1 MKVMFKKNWTKLHLK
16 SETRSCELD
25 MGKRLPM
32 SNPKLSDLGFKMGLR
47 PILLVFLLLL
57 SAVGLAADRNERM
70 RELTPKFMCV
80 CGGCNQVLMNCNH
93 IGCPSR
99 EAMLKDIGK
108 RVDQGDNNDG
118 VVEYFIDK
126 YGTSVLSA
134 PPASGFNLTAW
145 VMPFAAL
152 GVGLVVAILFL
163 RRFKAA
169 QAPASAGPVDLT
181 QYQQKVEEELKKFTP
196 ED

>member
-1 MKVMFKKNWTKLHLK
+1 LK
-16 SETRSCELD
+16 RRFSL
-25 MGKRLPM
+25 KP
-32 SNPKLSDLGFKMGLR
+32 
-47 PILLVFLLLL
+47 VLLLL
-57 SAVGLAADRNERM
+57 LAASTLGLAADRNERL
-70 RELTPKFMCV
+70 RELTPKFMCI

-99 EAMLKDIGK
+99 EAMFKDIAK
-108 RVDQGDNNDG
+108 RVDQGDSNDG

-152 GVGLVVAILFL
+152 GIGLIVAILFL

-169 QAPASAGPVDLT
+169 QPGVPQAHVDLT
-181 QYQQKVEEELKKFTP
+181 SYQQKVEEELKKFTP

>member
-1 MKVMFKKNWTKLHLK
+1 MKLRFRSRDWDRKTGT
-16 SETRSCELD
+16 TRRSRFLVP
-25 MGKRLPM
+25 LV
-32 SNPKLSDLGFKMGLR
+32 
-47 PILLVFLLLL
+47 LLVFL
-57 SAVGLAADRNERM
+57 SSLAFTADRSERVKN
-70 RELTPKFMCV
+70 LTPKFMCI

-99 EAMLKDIGK
+99 EAMLKDLGNQ
-108 RVDQGDNNDG
+108 VDQGKADDG

-126 YGTSVLSA
+126 YGTAVLSA

-152 GVGLVVAILFL
+152 GIGFILAIIFL
-163 RRFKAA
+163 RRWKAA
-169 QAPASAGPVDLT
+169 RVGEPVTHPDLAG
-181 QYQQKVEEELKKFTP
+181 YEKKVEEELKKFTP

>member
-1 MKVMFKKNWTKLHLK
+1 MF
-16 SETRSCELD
+16 RYFV
-25 MGKRLPM
+25 RLAPV
-32 SNPKLSDLGFKMGLR
+32 
-47 PILLVFLLLL
+47 VFLLLL
-57 SAVGLAADRNERM
+57 SSAGLTADRNERM
-70 RELTPKFMCV
+70 RDLTPKFMCV

-99 EAMLKDIGK
+99 EAMLKDISK
-108 RVDQGDNNDG
+108 RVDQGDTNDG

-152 GVGLVVAILFL
+152 GVGLAVAILFL

-169 QAPASAGPVDLT
+169 AAHTSSAAPVDLT
-181 QYQQKVEEELKKFTP
+181 QYRQKVEEELKKFTP

>member
-1 MKVMFKKNWTKLHLK
+1 MKLK
-16 SETRSCELD
+16 HRKEDRNTRSTRSTRGSRYLVP
-25 MGKRLPM
+25 LV
-32 SNPKLSDLGFKMGLR
+32 
-47 PILLVFLLLL
+47 LLVFLSPL
-57 SAVGLAADRNERM
+57 GFTADKNERV
-70 RELTPKFMCV
+70 RDLTPKFMCI

-99 EAMLKDIGK
+99 EAMLKDLGNQ
-108 RVDQGDNNDG
+108 VDQGKADDG

-152 GVGLVVAILFL
+152 GIGLIVAIIFL
-163 RRFKAA
+163 RRWRAA
-169 QAPASAGPVDLT
+169 RMNEPVTHPDLSG
-181 QYQQKVEEELKKFTP
+181 YEKKVEEELKKFTP

>member
-1 MKVMFKKNWTKLHLK
+1 MPLV
-16 SETRSCELD
+16 
-25 MGKRLPM
+25 
-32 SNPKLSDLGFKMGLR
+32 
-47 PILLVFLLLL
+47 LLVFL
-57 SAVGLAADRNERM
+57 SSLAFTADRSERVKN
-70 RELTPKFMCV
+70 LTPKFMCI

-99 EAMLKDIGK
+99 EAMLKDLGNQ
-108 RVDQGDNNDG
+108 VDQGKADDG

-126 YGTSVLSA
+126 YGTAVLSA

-152 GVGLVVAILFL
+152 GIGFILAIIFL
-163 RRFKAA
+163 RRWKAA
-169 QAPASAGPVDLT
+169 RVGEPVTHPDLAG
-181 QYQQKVEEELKKFTP
+181 YEKKVEEELKKFVP

>member
-1 MKVMFKKNWTKLHLK
+1 
-16 SETRSCELD
+16 
-25 MGKRLPM
+25 
-32 SNPKLSDLGFKMGLR
+32 
-47 PILLVFLLLL
+47 
-57 SAVGLAADRNERM
+57 
-70 RELTPKFMCV
+70 
-80 CGGCNQVLMNCNH
+80 MNCNH
-93 IGCPSR
+93 VGCPSR

-108 RVDQGDNNDG
+108 RVDQGDSNDG

-152 GVGLVVAILFL
+152 GVGLVIAILFL
-163 RRFKAA
+163 RRFKTAH
-169 QAPASAGPVDLT
+169 APATAGPVDLA

>member
-1 MKVMFKKNWTKLHLK
+1 LA
-16 SETRSCELD
+16 
-25 MGKRLPM
+25 
-32 SNPKLSDLGFKMGLR
+32 LSPL
-47 PILLVFLLLL
+47 
-57 SAVGLAADRNERM
+57 ALAADRNERM
-70 RELTPKFMCV
+70 RELTPKFMCI

-108 RVDQGDNNDG
+108 RVDQGDSNDA

-126 YGTSVLSA
+126 YGASVLSA

-152 GVGLVVAILFL
+152 GIGLVVAIMFL
-163 RRFKAA
+163 RRFRAA
-169 QAPASAGPVDLT
+169 QVSGPATPAGLT
-181 QYQQKVEEELKKFTP
+181 NYQEKVEEELKKFTP

>member
-1 MKVMFKKNWTKLHLK
+1 
-16 SETRSCELD
+16 
-25 MGKRLPM
+25 
-32 SNPKLSDLGFKMGLR
+32 
-47 PILLVFLLLL
+47 
-57 SAVGLAADRNERM
+57 
-70 RELTPKFMCV
+70 
-80 CGGCNQVLMNCNH
+80 LMNCNH

-108 RVDQGDNNDG
+108 RIDQGDANDG

-126 YGTSVLSA
+126 YGTSVLSS

-152 GVGLVVAILFL
+152 GIGLIVAVLFL
-163 RRFKAA
+163 RRFKNSRATE
-169 QAPASAGPVDLT
+169 PAVPMDLS
-181 QYQQKVEEELKKFTP
+181 QYQQKVEDELKKFTP

>member
-1 MKVMFKKNWTKLHLK
+1 MF
-16 SETRSCELD
+16 RYRV
-25 MGKRLPM
+25 RLAPV
-32 SNPKLSDLGFKMGLR
+32 
-47 PILLVFLLLL
+47 VFLLLL
-57 SAVGLAADRNERM
+57 TSAGLTADRNERM

-99 EAMLKDIGK
+99 EAMLKDISK
-108 RVDQGDNNDG
+108 RVDQGDTNDG

-152 GVGLVVAILFL
+152 GVGLANAILFL
-163 RRFKAA
+163 RRFR
-169 QAPASAGPVDLT
+169 APAANTAAAPVDLT

>member
-1 MKVMFKKNWTKLHLK
+1 LSLK
-16 SETRSCELD
+16 PVL
-25 MGKRLPM
+25 
-32 SNPKLSDLGFKMGLR
+32 
-47 PILLVFLLLL
+47 FLLLAASTL
-57 SAVGLAADRNERM
+57 AVAADRNERL

-99 EAMLKDIGK
+99 EAMIKDLAK
-108 RVDQGDNNDG
+108 RVDQGDSNDG
-118 VVEYFIDK
+118 VVEYVIDK

-152 GVGLVVAILFL
+152 GAGLIVAVFFL

-169 QAPASAGPVDLT
+169 QANAPAAHVDMT
-181 QYQQKVEEELKKFTP
+181 SYQQKVEEELKKFTP

>member
-1 MKVMFKKNWTKLHLK
+1 MFRY
-16 SETRSCELD
+16 SVRIA
-25 MGKRLPM
+25 P
-32 SNPKLSDLGFKMGLR
+32 
-47 PILLVFLLLL
+47 LVFLLLL
-57 SAVGLAADRNERM
+57 TSVGLTADRNERM

-99 EAMLKDIGK
+99 EAMLKDIGN
-108 RVDQGDNNDG
+108 RVDQGTTDDG

-134 PPASGFNLTAW
+134 PPASGFNLAAW

-152 GVGLVVAILFL
+152 GIGLAAAIFFL
-163 RRFKAA
+163 RRFRSLRPNEPAA
-169 QAPASAGPVDLT
+169 PVDLA
-181 QYQQKVEEELKKFTP
+181 QYKQKVEEELKKFTP

>member
-1 MKVMFKKNWTKLHLK
+1 MKRRFSLK
-16 SETRSCELD
+16 
-25 MGKRLPM
+25 P
-32 SNPKLSDLGFKMGLR
+32 
-47 PILLVFLLLL
+47 VLLLL
-57 SAVGLAADRNERM
+57 LAISSLALAADRNERM
-70 RELTPKFMCV
+70 RELTPKFMCI

-152 GVGLVVAILFL
+152 AIGALVAVYFL
-163 RRFKAA
+163 RQFRARWA
-169 QAPASAGPVDLT
+169 GAAPANSDLAR
-181 QYQQKVEEELKKFTP
+181 YQDKVEEELKKFTP

>member
-1 MKVMFKKNWTKLHLK
+1 LAISPL
-16 SETRSCELD
+16 
-25 MGKRLPM
+25 
-32 SNPKLSDLGFKMGLR
+32 
-47 PILLVFLLLL
+47 
-57 SAVGLAADRNERM
+57 ALAADRNERM

-145 VMPFAAL
+145 IMPFAAL
-152 GVGLVVAILFL
+152 GVGLVVAVLFL
-163 RRFKAA
+163 RRLMAAKAA
-169 QAPASAGPVDLT
+169 AAPPAPVDLS

>member
-1 MKVMFKKNWTKLHLK
+1 MF
-16 SETRSCELD
+16 
-25 MGKRLPM
+25 RLN
-32 SNPKLSDLGFKMGLR
+32 SVRFV
-47 PILLVFLLLL
+47 LLVFLLFLT
-57 SAVGLAADRNERM
+57 SVSFTADRNERM
-70 RELTPKFMCV
+70 REITPKFMCI

-93 IGCPSR
+93 VGCPSR
-99 EAMLKDIGK
+99 EAMLKDISK
-108 RVDQGDNNDG
+108 RVDQGDSNDG

-134 PPASGFNLTAW
+134 PPVSGFNLAAW

-152 GVGLVVAILFL
+152 GGGLLVAVLFL
-163 RRFKAA
+163 RRFKASK
-169 QAPASAGPVDLT
+169 ASANPATADLT

>member
-1 MKVMFKKNWTKLHLK
+1 MFKY
-16 SETRSCELD
+16 
-25 MGKRLPM
+25 RLRLAPV
-32 SNPKLSDLGFKMGLR
+32 
-47 PILLVFLLLL
+47 VFLLLL
-57 SAVGLAADRNERM
+57 TSAGVTADRNERM

-99 EAMLKDIGK
+99 EAMLKDISK
-108 RVDQGDNNDG
+108 RVDQGDTNDG
-118 VVEYFIDK
+118 VVEYFVDK

-152 GVGLVVAILFL
+152 GAGLAAAILFL
-163 RRFKAA
+163 RRFRAA
-169 QAPASAGPVDLT
+169 AAHTDAAPVDLT

>member
-1 MKVMFKKNWTKLHLK
+1 MFRLRAK
-16 SETRSCELD
+16 
-25 MGKRLPM
+25 GKGYLVRLVP
-32 SNPKLSDLGFKMGLR
+32 LA
-47 PILLVFLLLL
+47 FLLL
-57 SAVGLAADRNERM
+57 AATVGLTADRNERM

-99 EAMLKDIGK
+99 EAMLKDISN
-108 RVDQGDNNDG
+108 RIDQGNTDDG
-118 VVEYFIDK
+118 VVEYFVDK

-145 VMPFAAL
+145 IMPFAAL
-152 GVGLVVAILFL
+152 GIGLIVAIVFL
-163 RRFKAA
+163 RRYKATR
-169 QAPASAGPVDLT
+169 ASAPPPTVDMA
-181 QYQQKVEEELKKFTP
+181 QYQDKVEEELKKFTP

>member
-1 MKVMFKKNWTKLHLK
+1 
-16 SETRSCELD
+16 
-25 MGKRLPM
+25 
-32 SNPKLSDLGFKMGLR
+32 
-47 PILLVFLLLL
+47 VFLLLL
-57 SAVGLAADRNERM
+57 TSAGLTADRNERM
-70 RELTPKFMCV
+70 RELTPRFMCV

-93 IGCPSR
+93 VGCPSR

-108 RVDQGDNNDG
+108 RVDQGDSNDG

-163 RRFKAA
+163 RRFRAA
-169 QAPASAGPVDLT
+169 QAPAAAGPADLT

>member
-1 MKVMFKKNWTKLHLK
+1 MFRFLV
-16 SETRSCELD
+16 
-25 MGKRLPM
+25 RLAPV
-32 SNPKLSDLGFKMGLR
+32 
-47 PILLVFLLLL
+47 VFLLLL
-57 SAVGLAADRNERM
+57 TSAGLTADRNERM

-99 EAMLKDIGK
+99 EAMLKDISK
-108 RVDQGDNNDG
+108 KVDQGDTNDG

-134 PPASGFNLTAW
+134 PPLSGFNLTAW

-152 GVGLVVAILFL
+152 GVGFAVAILFL
-163 RRFKAA
+163 RRFRAA
-169 QAPASAGPVDLT
+169 AAHTPAAPVDLT

>member
-1 MKVMFKKNWTKLHLK
+1 MFKKNWTKLHLK
-16 SETRSCELD
+16 SESRSCELD
-25 MGKRLPM
+25 MEKRVPM
-32 SNPKLSDLGFKMGLR
+32 SNPKLSDLGFEMGLR

-108 RVDQGDNNDG
+108 RVDQGDSNDG

-169 QAPASAGPVDLT
+169 QSPASAGPVDLT

>member
-1 MKVMFKKNWTKLHLK
+1 LKVMFKKNWTKLHLK

-99 EAMLKDIGK
+99 EAMLKDIGN

>member
-1 MKVMFKKNWTKLHLK
+1 M
-16 SETRSCELD
+16 E
-25 MGKRLPM
+25 KRVPM